1 MEPPA
6 PYVTEI
12 NFGSKG
18 SNLFILTHKDS
29 IDSLFFGGKN
39 SKDTFIFFVIL
50 YLKSFYLCKD

>member
-12 NFGSKG
+12 NFGFKG
-18 SNLFILTHKDS
+18 SNLFILAHKDS

-39 SKDTFIFFVIL
+39 SKDTFIFFVDIVFEIIL
-50 YLKSFYLCKD
+50 YM